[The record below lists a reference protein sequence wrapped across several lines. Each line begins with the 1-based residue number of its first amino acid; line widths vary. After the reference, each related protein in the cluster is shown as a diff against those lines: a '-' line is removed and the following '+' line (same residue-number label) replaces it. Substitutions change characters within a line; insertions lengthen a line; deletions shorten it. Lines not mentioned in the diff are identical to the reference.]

1 MSKFT
6 DGLRKVL
13 GAVGATGIEMA
24 LPGPLGK
31 IATGFLAK
39 ALGKAGATEEE
50 IAAAVSTATP
60 EDIVKIKEAE
70 QEFQKFLA
78 ENDIKLLEL
87 DNADRANARAREIA
101 VRDHMPAVVFAV
113 VSTTFIGVLMWILK
127 WDVPTMARDVV
138 MMMVGV
144 LVGKWGSSVDYFVG
158 SSAGSK
164 NKSDTIDAI
173 VAKK

>member
-87 DNADRANARAREIA
+87 DNEDRANARAREIA
-101 VRDHMPAVVFAV
+101 VRDHMPAVVALIVMAAFAV
-113 VSTTFIGVLMWILK
+113 ALLWIMKWGIADTAKDVVMIMIGVLGAK
-127 WDVPTMARDVV
+127 F
-138 MMMVGV
+138 
-144 LVGKWGSSVDYFVG
+144 GSVVDYFVG
-158 SSAGSK
+158 SSAGSR

-173 VAKK
+173 VAKT